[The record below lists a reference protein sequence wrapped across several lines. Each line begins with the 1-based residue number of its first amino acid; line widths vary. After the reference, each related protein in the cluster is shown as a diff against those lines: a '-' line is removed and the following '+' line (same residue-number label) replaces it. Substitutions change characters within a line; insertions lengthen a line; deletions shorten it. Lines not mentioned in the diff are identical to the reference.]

1 MKQILNALFLTIIS
15 LVTFSCSDVPSPYD
29 INGGDG
35 PAGIE
40 GAGTYENPYTVADA
54 IKTQN
59 GNAAWVKGYIV
70 GIMGNKYKPNGEF
83 DGNEAVF
90 TPPFTINT
98 NVLIAATPDETNI
111 KKCLPVKVKGGSELS
126 VALNLK
132 DHPENLGQPLI
143 ISGKLAAGFGMP
155 AMIETTGA
163 FFDGKLIG
171 EGGGTDPDPEPPT
184 GTVLFEE
191 TFAASQGLF
200 TIENVLLP
208 EGSTFVW
215 QWSAYEGSGYM
226 KASAFINDQNKAAD
240 SRLISPSIDLTK
252 STNATLVF
260 DHAWKFA
267 ADKTAAFT
275 LWVTEAGTNAW
286 TQVAIPNYSDG
297 VTWTFVSSG
306 NISLNNYVGKNIQIA
321 FKYVSTTES
330 AGMWEVKNVKVV
342 GDGEDVPEPP
352 IDGTKI
358 FTETFGP
365 TVAATTPIVSYT
377 AWDNSD
383 LTFSGIASDLRA
395 IAHKTEA
402 NKTETTKVNNIWFPA
417 NKDSEF
423 SISGIKAA
431 GYSKF
436 VLIYEEAANIYDAG
450 STIDLNV
457 LKVAFNGTEL
467 TVPSKVVVA
476 AGKGTDANIF
486 YEMKVEINVAG
497 TDNSTLK
504 FSAATAQNNMG
515 LRLYNIRLVGV
526 EEGGG
531 TDPDPE
537 PSTDNLLANPS
548 FEAWDAANPD
558 SWGRETVTSGTNIK
572 ITSGAQNGANAV
584 QMNGTSSNTRFGSND
599 IALAAGSYIISVYAK
614 NAVSGKNAKLK
625 MGYVPIVDGAPNTS
639 SYTYVGSTT
648 AISVT
653 DDWTKYEIPFEVK
666 TTITASVFLVNAKSG
681 ADFNLL
687 IDNVSLTVAQ

>member
-29 INGGDG
+29 INEGEG

-70 GIMGNKYKPNGEF
+70 GIMGNKYKPNGDF

-98 NVLIAATPDETNI
+98 NVLIAATPDETNV
-111 KKCLPVKVKGGSELS
+111 KKCLPVKVKNGSDL
-126 VALNLK
+126 ANAINLVS
-132 DHPENLGQPLI
+132 HPDNLGQPLI
-143 ISGKLAAGFGMP
+143 IKGKLAAGFGMP
-155 AMIETTGA
+155 SLIETTGA

-171 EGGGTDPDPEPPT
+171 EGGGTDPEPPT

-200 TIENVLLP
+200 TIENVQLP

-240 SRLISPSIDLTK
+240 SRLISPSIDLTT

-267 ADKTAAFT
+267 ADKTTAFT
-275 LWVTEAGTNAW
+275 LWVTEAGMNAW

-297 VTWTFVSSG
+297 TSWTFVSSG

-365 TVAATTPIVSYT
+365 TVTATTKIADYT
-377 AWDNSD
+377 AWDNPD

-436 VLIYEEAANIYDAG
+436 VLLYEAAANIYDAG
-450 STIDLNV
+450 ATIDLNV

-467 TVPSKVVVA
+467 TVPSKVVTAEV
-476 AGKGTDANIF
+476 KGADANIF

-497 TDNSTLK
+497 IDNSTLK
-504 FSAATAQNNMG
+504 FSTASAQNNMG

-526 EEGGG
+526 EGGG
-531 TDPDPE
+531 TDPEPTAGELFISEYVEGSASNKYLEIYNPTGQAVDLSSYMLKLELNGGGAWTKEITLEGSLASHAVLVYKNSSAALYTGEAIVNNDVINFNGNDPIGLFKDGE
-537 PSTDNLLANPS
+537 LIDL
-548 FEAWDAANPD
+548 F
-558 SWGRETVTSGTNIK
+558 GV
-572 ITSGAQNGANAV
+572 SGA
-584 QMNGTSSNTRFGSND
+584 GS
-599 IALAAGSYIISVYAK
+599 
-614 NAVSGKNAKLK
+614 
-625 MGYVPIVDGAPNTS
+625 
-639 SYTYVGSTT
+639 
-648 AISVT
+648 
-653 DDWTKYEIPFEVK
+653 
-666 TTITASVFLVNAKSG
+666 
-681 ADFNLL
+681 ADFSK
-687 IDNVSLTVAQ
+687 DETFRRKSTVKAPSATYNAAEWEPQGKDEVGGLGAHTMD